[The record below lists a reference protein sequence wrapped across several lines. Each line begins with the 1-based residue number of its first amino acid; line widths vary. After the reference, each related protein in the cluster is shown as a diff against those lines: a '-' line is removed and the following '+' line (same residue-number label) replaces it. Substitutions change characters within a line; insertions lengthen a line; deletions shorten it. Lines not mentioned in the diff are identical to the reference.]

1 MKNPEFAFARTL
13 GASALPAS
21 VREDGSLAFEVD
33 LPPSI
38 ADGAN
43 EVSCIATLTW
53 ADAKTPVAVLGIC
66 RGKLF
71 LAAALNPL
79 DPSTRAFMRD
89 VSRSRALPYSVT
101 FDSTAANPSSSA
113 VRHQWL
119 MREEELFGE
128 VLRVTEHMQ
137 SGGSAR
143 WTELAAHAMAHCLL
157 DEGLVERI
165 RARLSV
171 RAFNAFSAEM
181 SQETAETSAFC

>member
-1 MKNPEFAFARTL
+1 MKNPEFAFARAL

-33 LPPSI
+33 LSPSV
-38 ADGAN
+38 ADGAD
-43 EVSCIATLTW
+43 EVSCIATLAW

-89 VSRSRALPYSVT
+89 VSRSGVLPYSVR
-101 FDSTAANPSSSA
+101 FDSPADSLASS
-113 VRHQWL
+113 VTHREWL
-119 MREEELFGE
+119 MREEGLFSE

-137 SGGSAR
+137 SSGSER
-143 WTELAAHAMAHCLL
+143 WTEPAAHAMAHCLL
-157 DEGLVERI
+157 DEGFVERI

-181 SQETAETSAFC
+181 SQETAEASAVC